1 MKSKGLMNGYRL
13 YKNYWVA
20 DEPPYLEKKLS
31 ARQAHDILKQGE
43 GLMLRNIYDWD
54 CHEKT
59 SFWFVINDKP
69 MRMENLPSKVR
80 NMVRR
85 ALKTLDMHL
94 ATKDEMLINQNGG
107 GTMSMSHRTGVIAL
121 SPTDPNPNPN
131 GGNGSQTLLLNSG
144 WHA

>member
-107 GTMSMSHRTGVIAL
+107 VRCLCLIVQAL
-121 SPTDPNPNPN
+121 SLYHLRTQIRTRMAEM
-131 GGNGSQTLLLNSG
+131 GRK
-144 WHA
+144 HFF